1 LVKVKIC
8 GITNLEDSLASFL
21 LGADAL
27 GFVFYKKSARYISPQ
42 KCANI
47 SAILPKKI
55 LRVGV
60 FVDEKAGRV
69 KKIAKACRL
78 DMLQFH
84 GNESPAYCG
93 KFKGYKVIKAFR
105 VGKKIDS
112 DEILRYK
119 TYAYL
124 FDTYSKSKAGG
135 TGEKFNWKLLA
146 KTAKINL
153 CMPRTKVGVMSKVDT
168 EPLASGACIKR
179 IVFVSGGLTGSNVQK
194 AVKLLKPD
202 WVDASSS
209 LEIRP
214 GKKDHRKIKR
224 FIDKGKQGLSP
235 REAVCE
241 G

>member
-1 LVKVKIC
+1 MVKVKIC

-27 GFVFYKKSARYISPQ
+27 GFVFYKKSPRYISPQ
-42 KCANI
+42 KAANI

-55 LRVGV
+55 FRAGV
-60 FVDEKAGRV
+60 FVDEKAEKV

-84 GNESPAYCG
+84 GNESPAYCR

-105 VGKKIDS
+105 VGKKIDL
-112 DEILRYK
+112 DELRRYK

-146 KTAKINL
+146 QTAK
-153 CMPRTKVGVMSKVDT
+153 
-168 EPLASGACIKR
+168 IKR
-179 IVFVSGGLTGSNVQK
+179 IVFLSGGLTGSNVQK

-202 WVDASSS
+202 WVDVSSS

-214 GKKDHRKIKR
+214 GKKDHKKVKE
-224 FIDKGKQGLSP
+224 FIEK
-235 REAVCE
+235 AA
-241 G
+241 